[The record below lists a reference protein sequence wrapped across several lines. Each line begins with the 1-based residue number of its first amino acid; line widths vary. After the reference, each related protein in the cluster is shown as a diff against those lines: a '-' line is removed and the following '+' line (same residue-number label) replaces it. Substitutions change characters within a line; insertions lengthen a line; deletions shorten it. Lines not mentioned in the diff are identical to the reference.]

1 MVASVA
7 ECMEIACVVGW
18 LSVRVCC
25 CVVVL
30 LCVVCVVCVV
40 FMYVYEMVLM

>member
-18 LSVRVCC
+18 LSVRACC
-25 CVVVL
+25 CVL
-30 LCVVCVVCVV
+30 LCLLCVVCVV

>member
-18 LSVRVCC
+18 LSVRACCVCC
-25 CVVVL
+25 CVL
-30 LCVVCVVCVV
+30 LCVVCVV
-40 FMYVYEMVLM
+40 FRYVYEMVLM

>member
-18 LSVRVCC
+18 LSVRACCVCC
-25 CVVVL
+25 CV
-30 LCVVCVVCVV
+30 LCVVVCVV